1 MGVFSTFSLSQ
12 DGTLDTLFGIGG
24 KVTTQIGPGYDAAY
38 SVAIQSDGKI
48 VVAGESYISG
58 SPSNLNNDIALVRY
72 NVNGSLDD
80 SFGAGGIVTTPI
92 GSGLDLSQGVLIQ
105 SAET

>member
-1 MGVFSTFSLSQ
+1 MMCDFIRYHFSLVLYGFLLMGVFSTFSLSQ

-58 SPSNLNNDIALVRY
+58 SPSNLNND
-72 NVNGSLDD
+72 
-80 SFGAGGIVTTPI
+80 
-92 GSGLDLSQGVLIQ
+92 
-105 SAET
+105 